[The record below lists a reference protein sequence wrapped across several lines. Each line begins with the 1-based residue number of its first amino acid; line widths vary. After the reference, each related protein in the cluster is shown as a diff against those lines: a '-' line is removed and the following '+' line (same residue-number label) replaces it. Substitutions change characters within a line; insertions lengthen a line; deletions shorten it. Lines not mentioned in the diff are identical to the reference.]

1 MNDPSAFSMNRE
13 GRLAEVLDA
22 YQAALQAGT
31 PPDVEELLARHPDL
45 AGDLRECL
53 ASLAFIRGAEVR
65 AGSVAVEGDAQPRGE
80 AAGGMLGD
88 FRTALTTPSVPSGE
102 AAEGMLG
109 DFRILRE
116 VGRGGMGVVY
126 EAEQVSLGRRVALKV
141 LPFAAT
147 MDPRHL
153 QRFHN
158 EARAAASLDHP
169 HIVKVHA
176 VGCER
181 GVHYFAMK
189 FIEGRSLAE
198 LIAAQRQGSVIG
210 GSPPSGGM
218 SDQGADTCRRPADAT
233 PPIAAAT
240 TQSAP
245 RDAVHYRRV
254 AEWGIQAAEALE
266 HAHGLGIVHRDIK
279 PGNLMID
286 GAGRLWVTDFG
297 LARTVTDAGLTMSGD
312 LVGTLRYMSPEQALA
327 RHGLVDHRT
336 DIYSLGATL
345 YELLTGRPAVE
356 GQDRQLLLRR
366 IADEEP
372 RQPRAWNRAIPA
384 DLETIVLKA
393 MAKAPADRYAT
404 AQELADDL
412 RRFLEDKSIKA
423 RRPTWVQRTWR
434 WARRNRPVVATGAI
448 SLLVSL
454 AGAMVVGT
462 WHARD
467 QAIREAETLA
477 RSAYL
482 EREVAAAATE
492 AENRRQEL
500 HRCLQDDREAAQLQ
514 SDPKQWQRL
523 LESAQAAYKRADVL
537 AGGDRGMLSPALGE
551 RLGTLASQLEVD
563 EQDRRL
569 ALALDRIRLESS
581 MLVSG
586 QERLV
591 PAAPNLA
598 RAFRDAGYD
607 LGQDSPDALAARIC
621 QSAIRLPLVAALDF
635 WALSVE
641 DPEFRGKL
649 LRMARAADPDPWRDR
664 FRQVEVWRDL
674 KQLHALAAEVDCG
687 RQTPQLLWALERC
700 LSSQGGDATGLI
712 RRALIQHPQDFWL
725 YFALGMTS
733 KNHAEKAGAFRA
745 ALAVR
750 PEAAVAH
757 YNLGVIQ
764 QAERY
769 ADEAIACY
777 QKAID
782 LQPKQSNAFNNL
794 GLLWEERNKLAEAI
808 ACYRKAIDND
818 PKCVTALV
826 NLGSAL
832 QAQDN
837 LPEAVSYYERAL
849 EIEPNNGAALN
860 NLGTALRLRHE
871 LDEAVVRFQ
880 KAIQIDPNH
889 ALAWCNLAHVLR
901 QQGKFKQALPAM
913 RRGHELG
920 SRQSGWSYPS
930 GFWVLETE
938 RWIAL
943 DEKLAA
949 LTRGEAVAGSAGEQL
964 ALAEFCAAQKGRYA
978 TAARFY
984 AGAFAAE
991 PKLAEQLSAAYR
1003 YNAACAAA
1011 RAASGEGKDA
1021 AGLDEPQRRRW
1032 RTQALEWLTAELAAW
1047 TTHFEKNPQS
1057 GPSLV
1062 KTLRQWQA
1070 DTDLARI
1077 RDEPA
1082 LVGLPVE
1089 E

>member
-1 MNDPSAFSMNRE
+1 MPEEHEAALLAAYDEALAAGLPPTLDKQTLAALAPIGGDGLRE
-13 GRLAEVLDA
+13 DLAWLRLLDRRWPRCLTSRA
-22 YQAALQAGT
+22 DTVPERQAAPGRPARLGRFR
-31 PPDVEELLARHPDL
+31 VLCEL
-45 AGDLRECL
+45 
-53 ASLAFIRGAEVR
+53 
-65 AGSVAVEGDAQPRGE
+65 
-80 AAGGMLGD
+80 
-88 FRTALTTPSVPSGE
+88 
-102 AAEGMLG
+102 
-109 DFRILRE
+109 
-116 VGRGGMGVVY
+116 GRGGQGVVFL
-126 EAEQVSLGRRVALKV
+126 AFDPALGRQVALKV
-141 LPFAAT
+141 
-147 MDPRHL
+147 PRPEAL
-153 QRFHN
+153 LNPDLRQRFLR
-158 EARAAASLDHP
+158 EAHAAAGLDHP
-169 HIVKVHA
+169 NLVPVYEAGEDGPVCYIA
-176 VGCER
+176 SAYCP
-181 GVHYFAMK
+181 
-189 FIEGRSLAE
+189 GRSLAAW
-198 LIAAQRQGSVIG
+198 LKDQPGPMDPRAAAQLV
-210 GSPPSGGM
+210 
-218 SDQGADTCRRPADAT
+218 AT
-233 PPIAAAT
+233 
-240 TQSAP
+240 
-245 RDAVHYRRV
+245 
-254 AEWGIQAAEALE
+254 AAEAVHHMHSRGVL
-266 HAHGLGIVHRDIK
+266 HRDLK
-279 PGNLMID
+279 PANILLQE
-286 GAGRLWVTDFG
+286 AGPESQVDEAAPPPGSSPATSTRHPLQPRWPGVPKITDFG
-297 LARTVTDAGLTMSGD
+297 LAKQVDAMANPDQTHTGAVL
-312 LVGTLRYMSPEQALA
+312 GTPAYMAPEQAA
-327 RHGLVDHRT
+327 GRSRDISTAT
-336 DIYSLGATL
+336 DVYALGTIL
-345 YELLTGRPAVE
+345 YECLTGRPPFGGDSE
-356 GQDRQLLLRR
+356 RPLLERVLS
-366 IADEEP
+366 EEP
-372 RQPRAWNRAIPA
+372 PPPRRLRPGLPR
-384 DLETIVLKA
+384 DLETVCLKCLD
-393 MAKAPADRYAT
+393 KDPRRRYASALALAEDLDAWLGNCPIAART
-404 AQELADDL
+404 ATARERLAMWV
-412 RRFLEDKSIKA
+412 R
-423 RRPTWVQRTWR
+423 RRPALAALFLLSAV
-434 WARRNRPVVATGAI
+434 
-448 SLLVSL
+448 SLLSL
-454 AGAMVVGT
+454 LALGS
-462 WHARD
+462 WYARD

-607 LGQDSPDALAARIC
+607 LGQDSPDALAARIR

-674 KQLHALAAEVDCG
+674 KQLRALAAEVDCG
-687 RQTPQLLWALERC
+687 RQTPQLLLALERC

-794 GLLWEERNKLAEAI
+794 GLLWDERNKLAEAI

-832 QAQDN
+832 QAQGN

-860 NLGTALRLRHE
+860 NLGTALRLQHK

-930 GFWVLETE
+930 GDWVLETE

-949 LTRGEAVAGSAGEQL
+949 LTRGEAVPGSAGEQL
-964 ALAEFCAAQKGRYA
+964 ALAEFCTMVKKRYA

-1047 TTHFEKNPQS
+1047 TTHFEKNPQI

-1070 DTDLARI
+1070 DTDLARV

-1082 LVGLPVE
+1082 LVSLPVQE
-1089 E
+1089 QSAWRQFWARVAALTACGEKQLPDLRSSAHK